1 MLGASYQKRGNN
13 RNFSNLLI
21 TFSYSFLLLSLA
33 EAIAALKSGKF
44 VLVHDDKA
52 RENEVDMVIAAEQV
66 KPYHIATMRKD
77 AGGLICLAIANHIT
91 SKLGLVYMHDII
103 ANMGK
108 VNPVFL
114 KLTEGRTTYGD
125 KPSFSIAVNH
135 RSTYTGVTDQDR
147 ALTIYKMA
155 EVCKNIDNGGVE
167 QFARNFRA
175 PGHVPILIASKRLLH
190 ERMGHTELCVYLT
203 HLADLTPAVAICEM
217 MDSATHR
224 ALSIDTAQEYA
235 AKLGI
240 PLIEASELKA
250 NARVA

>member
-1 MLGASYQKRGNN
+1 M
-13 RNFSNLLI
+13 
-21 TFSYSFLLLSLA
+21 SLA

-135 RSTYTGVTDQDR
+135 RSTRTGITDKDR

-155 EVCKNIDNGGVE
+155 EVCKSIDNGGVE

-175 PGHVPILIASKRLLH
+175 PGHVPILIASKHLLH
-190 ERMGHTELCVYLT
+190 DRMGHTELCVYLMQ
-203 HLADLTPAVAICEM
+203 LADLTPAVAICEM
-217 MDSATHR
+217 MDSVTYR
-224 ALSIDTAQEYA
+224 AVSIDAAQEYA
-235 AKLGI
+235 AKFDI
-240 PLIEASELKA
+240 PLIDASELKA
-250 NARVA
+250 NAKVA